1 MNNDVQVISKE
12 LRNTFPSNLG
22 TYERIGPHTWKWAL
36 LFAYFAM
43 VVDGIDIMLLS
54 YSLTS
59 LKAEFGLTTFQ
70 AGALGSASLAGMG
83 IGGILGGWACDKFG
97 RVRTIANSVTF
108 FSVAT
113 CLLGFTQSFEQ
124 FMALRF
130 IGALGIGALYMAC
143 NTLMAEYVPT
153 TYRTTVLGTLQTGQT
168 VGYIAATLLA

>member
-22 TYERIGPHTWKWAL
+22 TYEKIGPHTWKWAL

-59 LKAEFGLTTFQ
+59 LKTEFGLSTFQ

-83 IGGILGGWACDKFG
+83 VGGILGGWACDKFG

-108 FSVAT
+108 FFSSDLFIGFYAK
-113 CLLGFTQSFEQ
+113 LRAIYGFT
-124 FMALRF
+124 
-130 IGALGIGALYMAC
+130 LYWC
-143 NTLMAEYVPT
+143 FRNRSTLYG
-153 TYRTTVLGTLQTGQT
+153 L
-168 VGYIAATLLA
+168 

>member
-83 IGGILGGWACDKFG
+83 IGGILGG
-97 RVRTIANSVTF
+97 
-108 FSVAT
+108 
-113 CLLGFTQSFEQ
+113 
-124 FMALRF
+124 
-130 IGALGIGALYMAC
+130 
-143 NTLMAEYVPT
+143 
-153 TYRTTVLGTLQTGQT
+153 
-168 VGYIAATLLA
+168 